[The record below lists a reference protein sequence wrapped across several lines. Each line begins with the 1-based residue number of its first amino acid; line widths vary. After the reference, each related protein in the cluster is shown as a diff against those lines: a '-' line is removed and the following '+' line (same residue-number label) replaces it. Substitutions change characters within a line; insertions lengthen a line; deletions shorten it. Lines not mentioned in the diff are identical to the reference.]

1 MKSPPSKSNNTETE
15 DETIAFNRKR
25 ARRVSFADNEITS
38 VHIFRPDDDHS
49 SSSSD
54 IPADTLGLFREIGG
68 DSDDDEVERRQN
80 PTDDSAEVVDHRNS
94 FLQPIGSPS
103 PGGSSNN
110 ADDDSDGES

>member
-1 MKSPPSKSNNTETE
+1 MEPSKSNNTETE
-15 DETIAFNRKR
+15 EETIAFNRKR

-54 IPADTLGLFREIGG
+54 VPAETLGLFRELAG
-68 DSDDDEVERRQN
+68 DSDDDETDRRRIS
-80 PTDDSAEVVDHRNS
+80 TDEAVDLRNS

-103 PGGSSNN
+103 PGGSSIN
-110 ADDDSDGES
+110 ADDDTDGES